1 MQTSEGGW
9 GSQDGRPVVTRHSH
23 RVINGTQGPPGPP
36 GTQGRPGPAQE
47 PASGQPPSGRSVR
60 AFPAASP
67 TAHPGPGGR
76 GRCQVWTDAQV
87 WFSSAQQVTPRDA
100 LPRPPRTPHPAH
112 ALRDR
117 RGAGRRRPTRG
128 RRDSWET
135 PVLGVLQQGPA
146 SSTMPGVGWRPA
158 AHPVASATRTLAA
171 WSWTRSVRAGGTRR
185 RPHYVGRGHL
195 KQIAKASQPRVWA
208 AVTGQGSVCRR
219 RGLASHREPRAPRA
233 GQHVAR
239 RVLVLHIFPVR
250 AAHKGRR
257 GASRLGG

>member
-36 GTQGRPGPAQE
+36 GTQGRPGPARE
-47 PASGQPPSGRSVR
+47 PASGRPPSGRSVR

-117 RGAGRRRPTRG
+117 GEPAAADPPVGGAIPGRRPSLVSRSRG
-128 RRDSWET
+128 PPRARRQALGGVPPRIPLPRQRAHWPRGPGLAAFAQAG
-135 PVLGVLQQGPA
+135 PVGVLIM
-146 SSTMPGVGWRPA
+146 S
-158 AHPVASATRTLAA
+158 
-171 WSWTRSVRAGGTRR
+171 GG
-185 RPHYVGRGHL
+185 GIL
-195 KQIAKASQPRVWA
+195 
-208 AVTGQGSVCRR
+208 
-219 RGLASHREPRAPRA
+219 
-233 GQHVAR
+233 
-239 RVLVLHIFPVR
+239 
-250 AAHKGRR
+250 
-257 GASRLGG
+257 SR

>member
-1 MQTSEGGW
+1 MECR
-9 GSQDGRPVVTRHSH
+9 GRRGLRGNRRLAASVREVRARLPGCFPH
-23 RVINGTQGPPGPP
+23 GPPGSRGARSPP
-36 GTQGRPGPAQE
+36 GVDRRPGVVLLSTAGDAQGR
-47 PASGQPPSGRSVR
+47 
-60 AFPAASP
+60 AASP
-67 TAHPGPGGR
+67 APHP
-76 GRCQVWTDAQV
+76 A
-87 WFSSAQQVTPRDA
+87 
-100 LPRPPRTPHPAH
+100 PRTLHPAH
-112 ALRDR
+112 ALHDR

-135 PVLGVLQQGPA
+135 SVLGVPQQGPA
-146 SSTMPGVGWRPA
+146 SSTTPGVGWRPA
-158 AHPVASATRTLAA
+158 AHPVASATRALAA